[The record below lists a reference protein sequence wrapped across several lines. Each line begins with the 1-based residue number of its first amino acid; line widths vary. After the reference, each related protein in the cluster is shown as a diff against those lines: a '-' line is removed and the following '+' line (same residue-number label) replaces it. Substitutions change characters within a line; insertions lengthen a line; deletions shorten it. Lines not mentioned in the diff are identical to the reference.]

1 MNGGE
6 AQRNRLLD
14 ASMADLHEQLGAALG
29 RAVGIGGMI
38 HTSGHKY
45 NASDPSPF
53 RDIPM
58 VASVDM
64 ATVDRIAAESAAFR
78 ATLTPERRAQLDRE
92 WSEKP

>member
-6 AQRNRLLD
+6 AQRARLLD

-29 RAVGIGGMI
+29 RAVGIGGVI
-38 HTSGHKY
+38 HANGHKHK
-45 NASDPSPF
+45 ASDRSPF

-64 ATVDRIAAESAAFR
+64 ATVDRIAAESAAFL
-78 ATLTPERRAQLDRE
+78 ATLTPERRAQLERE
-92 WSEKP
+92 WSEK